1 MIYYIGKKS
10 DSKIERSTNSFLF
23 ATPTSKIGQ
32 LVRSTMFSFIA
43 EDNEIVKLVLYKTSD
58 KKKYTQHEFDFMA
71 NTSLQKINETMNITF
86 QKCDTNYY
94 CCPTL
99 IELK

>member
-1 MIYYIGKKS
+1 MNYYIGKKT
-10 DSKIERSTNSFLF
+10 DSEIKRSTNSFLF

-43 EDNEIVKLVLYKTSD
+43 EDNEIVKLVLYKTTD
-58 KKKYTQHEFDFMA
+58 KKNFTQHDFDFVA
-71 NTSLQKINETMNITF
+71 NTSLQKIDETTSISF
-86 QKCDTNYY
+86 EKCGSNYY

-99 IELK
+99 ELK